1 MAEWLRIGE
10 VSRLTGLTHRT
21 LRHYDDLGLLVPSG
35 RSYSD
40 YRLYSEEDM
49 ERLLAIQHL
58 KSLGLSLEEVGQV
71 LDEPGTDAAGV
82 IRRHIAATEERIAA
96 EQQRLSRLQRL
107 RAAAE
112 TGWKDVLEAI
122 STGER
127 LQHSDPA
134 VRFRAALTG
143 HGSASVEDLV
153 ERLRSD
159 PEPGVREAATWA
171 LVQRGAAARH
181 AVQELADGDEQARHS
196 LAHALGK
203 FRDPSGVAVLSS
215 LLRDPL
221 EQVAQKAAF
230 SLGQIGGEAAA
241 ELLVDALS
249 DARERVQQQ
258 AAEALA
264 RIPEAGWSLRNA
276 AASGALTVRQHAV
289 EALGSHADPA
299 DVPVLTAALTDDDPE
314 VRLAALM
321 ALGARPEPEALAAVA
336 AVASSDDGP
345 TRAIARKLMTRQP
358 PI

>member
-1 MAEWLRIGE
+1 MPEWLRIGE

-35 RSYSD
+35 RTYAD

-49 ERLLAIQHL
+49 ERLVAIQHL

-82 IRRHIAATEERIAA
+82 IHRHIAAVEGRIAD
-96 EQQRLSRLQRL
+96 EQARLARLQRL

-112 TGWKDVLEAI
+112 TGWADVLETI
-122 STGER
+122 SAGEQ

-143 HGSASVEDLV
+143 HSAAALEDLV

-159 PEPGVREAATWA
+159 PEPGVREVATWA

-181 AVQELADGDEQARHS
+181 AIEELADGDERARES

-203 FRDPSGVAVLSS
+203 FRDPAGVEALRR
-215 LLRDPL
+215 LLADPA
-221 EQVAQKAAF
+221 ETVARRAAHA
-230 SLGQIGGEAAA
+230 LGQVGGEAAA
-241 ELLVDALS
+241 AALLPALS
-249 DARERVQQQ
+249 DERRSVREE
-258 AAEALA
+258 AAASLG
-264 RIPEAGWSLRNA
+264 RLPEAGCRLRDA
-276 AASGALTVRQHAV
+276 AADESATVRQHAV
-289 EALGSHADPA
+289 EALGSHRDPA
-299 DVPVLTAALTDDDPE
+299 DVPVLIAALADLEGE

-321 ALGARPEPEALAAVA
+321 ALSERPEPEALAAVA
-336 AVASSDDGP
+336 AAASSSDGRL
-345 TRAIARKLMTRQP
+345 RAVARRLVGE
-358 PI
+358 

>member
-71 LDEPGTDAAGV
+71 LDEPGTDAAEV
-82 IRRHIAATEERIAA
+82 ICRHIAAVEERIAE
-96 EQQRLSRLQRL
+96 EQARLGRLQRL
-107 RAAAE
+107 RTAAE
-112 TGWKDVLEAI
+112 TGWQDVLDAI

-127 LQHSDPA
+127 LQHADPA

-181 AVQELADGDEQARHS
+181 AIQDLADGDEQARHS

-203 FRDPSGVAVLSS
+203 FRDPSGVPMLSH
-215 LLRDPL
+215 LLRDPV

-249 DARERVQQQ
+249 DAREPVQRQ

-264 RIPEAGWSLRNA
+264 HIPEAGWSLRNA
-276 AASGALTVRQHAV
+276 AASGPPTMRQHAV

-299 DVPVLTAALTDDDPE
+299 DVPVLAAALTDDDPD
-314 VRLAALM
+314 VRLGAIM
-321 ALGARPEPEALAAVA
+321 ALGERPEPDALAAVVDA
-336 AVASSDDGP
+336 ASSHDGP
-345 TRAIARKLMTRQP
+345 TRAVARKLLARRAT
-358 PI
+358 